1 VGRSIDLD
9 ATVAS
14 DFSIFVKQTI
24 RYLEELSMEER
35 KLKEWERNIK
45 VLFGHVPQLE
55 NIIKKPVYYSN
66 APWAGEVNSY
76 FLKSTG
82 GSAGEDFYRVVFKQG
97 SPKSLMT
104 IGSGELSGLKTT
116 SVVEKGRIAD
126 VAGLKQVDVPAA
138 SNLLPMLL
146 MMGMFGAIQNRLG
159 YISNVCVD
167 IRNRQIVGDHA
178 RLERIS
184 EVILD
189 CFESIPEMDQDMMRS
204 NRERMVRNTDE
215 CHELLIVMRE
225 ELSRESQAN
234 PVQYP
239 TFDGQW
245 VEVKGPNWH
254 KSSYD
259 PVAFVRQMMKHNVF
273 AAYERFV
280 AGKICQIVLS
290 GNYSPSNIERSKQ
303 SVIRVKDTI
312 HKVFDER
319 IRSLKE
325 GAKEYENLILQCK
338 KGHDVDNWNLEDLEQ
353 ALSRQLR
360 TVANIEGQLDSLLHA
375 KLESFDFLSR
385 LANRDEIDVFLI
397 NGAIVIN
404 EKEAHARPNQQE
416 LSSDGNNTGCGVR
429 QVSCDKQ
436 DFYR

>member
-1 VGRSIDLD
+1 
-9 ATVAS
+9 
-14 DFSIFVKQTI
+14 
-24 RYLEELSMEER
+24 MEER
-35 KLKEWERNIK
+35 KLKEWEKNIK
-45 VLFGHVPQLE
+45 VLFEHVPHLK
-55 NIIKKPVYYSN
+55 NLIKNPVYYSN

-76 FLKSTG
+76 FLKNTG

-116 SVVEKGRIAD
+116 SIVEKGRIAA
-126 VAGLKQVDVPAA
+126 VAGLVRVDVPTA

-146 MMGMFGAIQNRLG
+146 TMGMFGAIQNRLG
-159 YISNVCVD
+159 YISNVCID

-178 RLERIS
+178 KLERIS

-189 CFESIPEMDQDMMRS
+189 CFESIPEMDQDVMRLNLARVVS
-204 NRERMVRNTDE
+204 NTDE
-215 CHELLIVMRE
+215 CLELLIIMRE
-225 ELSRESQAN
+225 ELTRESQAN
-234 PVQYP
+234 HVPYS
-239 TFDGQW
+239 TFDSQR
-245 VEVKGPNWH
+245 VEVTHPNWQ

-259 PVAFVRQMMKHNVF
+259 PIEFVRRMMWHNVF

-312 HKVFDER
+312 RKVFEGR
-319 IRSLKE
+319 IKAHKN
-325 GAKEYENLILQCK
+325 GAKEYERLILECK
-338 KGHDVDNWNLEDLEQ
+338 KGYDVGNWTLEDLEQ
-353 ALSRQLR
+353 VLSRQLR
-360 TVANIEGQLDSLLHA
+360 TVADIEGQLDGLLDA

-385 LANRDEIDVFLI
+385 LANRDEIDVYLI

-404 EKEAHARPNQQE
+404 EQEAQALPNQQE
-416 LSSDGNNTGCGVR
+416 PSFPVGC
-429 QVSCDKQ
+429 
-436 DFYR
+436 

>member
-1 VGRSIDLD
+1 
-9 ATVAS
+9 
-14 DFSIFVKQTI
+14 
-24 RYLEELSMEER
+24 MEKRE
-35 KLKEWERNIK
+35 LKEWEKNIK
-45 VLFGHVPQLE
+45 VLFRHVPQLE
-55 NIIKKPVYYSN
+55 TLIKNPVYYSN

-116 SVVEKGRIAD
+116 SVVEKGRIAA
-126 VAGLKQVDVPAA
+126 VAGLERVDIPAA

-146 MMGMFGAIQNRLG
+146 TMGMFGAIQNRLG
-159 YISNVCVD
+159 YISNVCAD

-189 CFESIPEMDQDMMRS
+189 CFESIPEMDQDMMRL
-204 NRERMVRNTDE
+204 NLARMVSNTDE
-215 CHELLIVMRE
+215 CLELLIVMRE
-225 ELSRESQAN
+225 ELTRESQSKTV
-234 PVQYP
+234 PHC
-239 TFDGQW
+239 TFDGKD
-245 VEVKGPNWH
+245 VEVIGTDW
-254 KSSYD
+254 SRSYYD
-259 PVAFVRQMMKHNVF
+259 PINFVYQMMRHNVF

-312 HKVFDER
+312 RKVFENR
-319 IRSLKE
+319 IRAHKE
-325 GAKEYENLILQCK
+325 GAKEYERLILQCK
-338 KGHDVDNWNLEDLEQ
+338 QGYNEGWTLEDLEQ
-353 ALSRQLR
+353 RLSRQLR
-360 TVANIEGQLDSLLHA
+360 TVADIEGQLDALLDA

-385 LANRDEIDVFLI
+385 LANRDEIDVYLI
-397 NGAIVIN
+397 KGAIVIN
-404 EKEAHARPNQQE
+404 EEEALGWQTSKSHLPT
-416 LSSDGNNTGCGVR
+416 GNYTSV
-429 QVSCDKQ
+429 V
-436 DFYR
+436 